1 MISMTYITYVCA
13 GICILALLEKPLG
26 WMARIKKGWKQV
38 KQLCP
43 KEELE
48 DLKTF
53 MDEDKPY
60 GGKVNVTLRNYQ
72 KRNLLGWCCQVTVP
86 LEEMN
91 EQGLPTDREKE
102 ALWDLIS
109 SIDLSLRLRSMDV
122 PYPLIAGFV
131 EGNKV
136 CSIYWMV
143 SNPEDTGK
151 VLGKLK
157 LARKLQYTMR
167 QDPFWTQYNTLLEDL

>member
-1 MISMTYITYVCA
+1 MMTITYICT

-26 WMARIKKGWKQV
+26 LVVRIKKGWKQI

-48 DLKTF
+48 DLSTF
-53 MDEDKPY
+53 TKASKPY

-72 KRNLLGWCCQVTVP
+72 KKNLLGWCCKVTVP
-86 LEEMN
+86 ILEMD
-91 EQGLPTDREKE
+91 EQGMPTEKE
-102 ALWDLIS
+102 KEPLWDLIS
-109 SIDLSLRLRSMDV
+109 SIDLSLRLRSVDI
-122 PYPLIAGFV
+122 PYPLIAGYI
-131 EGNKV
+131 EGNKA

-157 LARKLQYTMR
+157 LERQLQYTMR
-167 QDPFWTQYNTLLEDL
+167 QDPFWTQYNTLLEEL

>member
-1 MISMTYITYVCA
+1 MMIITYVCA

-26 WMARIKKGWKQV
+26 LVVRIKKGWKQI

-48 DLKTF
+48 DLSTF
-53 MDEDKPY
+53 TKESKPY

-72 KRNLLGWCCQVTVP
+72 KKNLLGWCCKVTVP
-86 LEEMN
+86 LLEMN
-91 EQGLPTDREKE
+91 EQGMPTEKEKE

-109 SIDLSLRLRSMDV
+109 SIDLSLRLRSVDI
-122 PYPLIAGFV
+122 PYPLIAGYI
-131 EGNKV
+131 EGNNA

-151 VLGKLK
+151 VLDKLK
-157 LARKLQYTMR
+157 PGRKLQYSMR
-167 QDPFWTQYNTLLEDL
+167 QDPFWTQYNTLLEEL

>member
-1 MISMTYITYVCA
+1 MMTITYVCA

-26 WMARIKKGWKQV
+26 LVVRIKKGWKQI

-48 DLKTF
+48 DLSTF
-53 MDEDKPY
+53 TKESKPY
-60 GGKVNVTLRNYQ
+60 AGKVNVTLRNYQ
-72 KRNLLGWCCQVTVP
+72 KKKLLGWCCKVTVP
-86 LEEMN
+86 ILEMD
-91 EQGLPTDREKE
+91 EQGMPTEKEKE

-109 SIDLSLRLRSMDV
+109 SIDLSLRLRSVDI
-122 PYPLIAGFV
+122 PYPLIAGYI
-131 EGNKV
+131 EGNKA

-157 LARKLQYTMR
+157 LERQLQYTMR
-167 QDPFWTQYNTLLEDL
+167 QDPFWTQYNTLLEEL

>member
-91 EQGLPTDREKE
+91 E
-102 ALWDLIS
+102 
-109 SIDLSLRLRSMDV
+109 
-122 PYPLIAGFV
+122 
-131 EGNKV
+131 
-136 CSIYWMV
+136 
-143 SNPEDTGK
+143 
-151 VLGKLK
+151 
-157 LARKLQYTMR
+157 
-167 QDPFWTQYNTLLEDL
+167 